1 MALFGATR
9 APGWS
14 SGKAGDGLMTCSLG
28 LSGRTAQEGRDVM
41 AVLCLDL
48 GSQYLCPRSGG
59 LLGRT

>member
-14 SGKAGDGLMTCSLG
+14 SGKVGDGLMTCSLG
-28 LSGRTAQEGRDVM
+28 LSGRTAQEGRYVM
-41 AVLCLDL
+41 VMLCLDL
-48 GSQYLCPRSGG
+48 RSQHLCFRSRG